1 MRSNAIKGEKNS
13 LAIVKLGISFL
24 LAALCLYVL
33 ANELAGFVFADDR
46 LTPVQAEALVGRSVD
61 VLIQNYGEPQGWLF
75 EEKPADA
82 DLDKAGWY
90 YDGYVF
96 HIYRD
101 DTLFTDGVIVG
112 VDYSQKNGK

>member
-1 MRSNAIKGEKNS
+1 MRSDSIKGKKNY

-24 LAALCLYVL
+24 FAAFSLCLL
-33 ANELAGFVFADDR
+33 ANELVGFVFADDR
-46 LTPVQAEALVGRSVD
+46 LTPVQAEALVGRSVN

-82 DLDKAGWY
+82 DLYKAGWY

-101 DTLFTDGVIVG
+101 DTFFTDGVIVG

>member
-1 MRSNAIKGEKNS
+1 MSSYRI
-13 LAIVKLGISFL
+13 
-24 LAALCLYVL
+24 
-33 ANELAGFVFADDR
+33 
-46 LTPVQAEALVGRSVD
+46 
-61 VLIQNYGEPQGWLF
+61 
-75 EEKPADA
+75 EKPVDA
-82 DLDKAGWY
+82 DLYKAGWY